1 MNIYPSFTN
10 MRSYLYHEF
19 FSLRTKARRDL
30 LWAKLMGRTTTLAVF
45 PEEAPEKSPNRR
57 FLGVQEIPV
66 RKIIGTI
73 SRQNDFDDQFRPLNR
88 YLQERW
94 VDAYLTLK
102 REGWSPILVHQVGAG
117 YYVEDGHQRVSIG
130 RALGMDFIPA
140 KVWEYPS
147 LAHEPKQCQPE
158 PCPERSPATVYA
170 SATE

>member
-1 MNIYPSFTN
+1 MNIYPSFTDI
-10 MRSYLYHEF
+10 RSYLYHEF
-19 FSLRTKARRDL
+19 FTLRTNARRDL

-73 SRQNDFDDQFRPLNR
+73 SRQNDFDNQFRPLNR